1 MAFQAIDDEG
11 NADGDVDKGELGNVL
26 RRVAEK
32 MGITQPNDSDLSALF
47 SEMDKDGNNGISK
60 DEFAYL
66 IVKVLEKMQVTE
78 EEIVKGMFGDNEEI
92 QRVPN
97 QLPENEIDENSII
110 NEAETDEESKT
121 ANPR

>member
-110 NEAETDEESKT
+110 NEAETDEE
-121 ANPR
+121 